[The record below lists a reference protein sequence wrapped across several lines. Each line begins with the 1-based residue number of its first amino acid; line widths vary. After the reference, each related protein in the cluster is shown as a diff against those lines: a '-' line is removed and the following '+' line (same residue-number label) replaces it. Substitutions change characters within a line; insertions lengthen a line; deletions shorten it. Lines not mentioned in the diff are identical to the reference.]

1 MIENHKGGNPSMK
14 RTVTFAAAL
23 TMAWL
28 DLASAPAW
36 AQATAAPA
44 PAPAPA
50 AAEPA
55 AAPAAAPEAP
65 PTSPV
70 SMPAMSGTLAGNL
83 KPMKVDAGPL
93 GDVYITGVLS
103 AIGMYESNFNLPDE
117 HRFMADVTNGQVFV
131 QKVDGPIQFF
141 LEAGAYS
148 MPAVGASYLRAG
160 HTTDA
165 EFGGLPVWF
174 LKYAPN
180 DSFSV
185 QAGNLPT
192 LIGAEYAFTFQNV
205 NIERG
210 LIWNQENI
218 VNRGIQANYT
228 KGPLSLS
235 VAWSDGFFSNRYSWL
250 SGSATYTIDSSN
262 SVTFDAGGSINTET
276 VGSFA
281 TPPLQ
286 NNSSI
291 YNVYFSHTSG
301 PFTII
306 PTLQYTEVPSD
317 AVNQVTGG
325 ALNKSLNTFGGG
337 LYGIY
342 TMDGGYSVAGR
353 VEYINANGS
362 STDAAS
368 LLYGGGSKAWSFTI
382 TPTYQNKFYFARAE
396 FSYVKV
402 NSGVNGFMFGPT
414 LQSDSMAR
422 LMLEAGFIF

>member
-1 MIENHKGGNPSMK
+1 MK
-14 RTVTFAAAL
+14 RTVTLAAAL
-23 TMAWL
+23 TMGCL
-28 DLASAPAW
+28 DMASAPVRAEETP
-36 AQATAAPA
+36 APAAAPA
-44 PAPAPA
+44 PAP
-50 AAEPA
+50 
-55 AAPAAAPEAP
+55 EAP
-65 PTSPV
+65 PASPI
-70 SMPAMSGTLAGNL
+70 SMPAMAGSTIVANS
-83 KPMKVDAGPL
+83 KPMKVNAGPL
-93 GDVYITGVLS
+93 GDVYVTGVLS
-103 AIGMYESNFNLPDE
+103 VMAQYESNFMFPDE
-117 HRFMADVTNGQVFV
+117 HRWMADLTNGQVEV
-131 QKVDGPIQFF
+131 QKVDGPFQFY
-141 LEAGAYS
+141 LQGGAYS
-148 MPAVGASYLRAG
+148 LPAVGFPYLRAG

-174 LKYAPN
+174 VKYAPN

-192 LIGAEYAFTFQNV
+192 LIGAEYAFSFQNV

-218 VNRGIQANYT
+218 IARGVQANYS

-235 VAWSDGFFSNRYSWL
+235 VAWTDGFFSNRYSWI
-250 SGSATYTIDSSN
+250 SGSASYTIDSSN

-276 VGSFA
+276 VSSYA

-291 YNVYFSHTSG
+291 YNVYFSHTTG

-325 ALNKSLNTFGGG
+325 ALNKSLNTFGAG

-342 TMDGGYSVAGR
+342 AMDGGYSVAGR
-353 VEYINANGS
+353 VEYITTNGDK
-362 STDAAS
+362 TDGAS
-368 LLYGGGSKAWSFTI
+368 LLYGGGSDAWSFTI
-382 TPTYQNKFYFARAE
+382 TPTYQNKYFFARAE

-402 NSGVNGFMFGPT
+402 SSGTPGFMFGPT
-414 LQSDSMAR
+414 LQSDSMTR
-422 LMLEAGFIF
+422 VMLESGFIF